1 MDNNLWPQFNSFSQ
15 IQTPQKILEI
25 QGKKLM
31 ELTNGLVY
39 GSVSESMRSA
49 DKPMKGES
57 LLALTL
63 SNKDYDFNF
72 RFELASKYLTN
83 YRFQMFII
91 SHNIDI
97 YPLKL
102 KLDPPT
108 AQEIGIEE
116 VVSIIDE
123 DDFISTLSQIFKS
136 DRVTRIVYNIM
147 QLADSGTNRIDDL
160 PF

>member
-1 MDNNLWPQFNSFSQ
+1 MEENLWPHFNILPE
-15 IQTPQKILEI
+15 IQTPQKILET
-25 QGKKLM
+25 QGKKLS
-31 ELTNGLVY
+31 EVTQGLVY
-39 GSVSESMRSA
+39 GSVSESRITA
-49 DKPMKGES
+49 D
-57 LLALTL
+57 
-63 SNKDYDFNF
+63 NKSDFIGSRKEYDFNF

-108 AQEIGIEE
+108 AQEIGMEE
-116 VVSIIDE
+116 VVSILDE
-123 DDFISTLSQIFKS
+123 DDFIETLSQIFRS
-136 DRVTRIVYNIM
+136 GRVTRIVHNII
-147 QLADSGTNRIDDL
+147 QLAVPSVSNNTDDI